1 VLNKYL
7 LEIGTEELPY
17 KFISSAMSQL
27 KTAFEKLFEENKVEY
42 SEITTY
48 GTPRRLTVVVEGVS
62 DSQPDMVSE
71 IKGPPANIAFD
82 SEGKLTGAGMGFA
95 KKCGVSAETLVK
107 KQVGNVEYVFAE
119 IKQEGKQTAELLEKA
134 VPEIILNIQG
144 ARFMRW
150 ANLDIKFSR
159 PIRWIVSLF
168 GDKEVSFKIGNAVAG
183 RTSRTHRFAKNKEIS
198 VQNADTY
205 LESLYQEQVIVDQ
218 NRRKKEIKEL
228 IIQAAASKG
237 GTAAISEELL
247 DEVTNLVEWATP
259 VIGTFDEKY
268 LKITEDV
275 IVCVLAHHQRY
286 FPVFDKDGKLLN
298 YFITIANHDS
308 SNIEN
313 IKKGNEKVVKPRLD
327 DAIFFY
333 NEDTKRS
340 MTGRVE
346 DLKGVTFQKG
356 LGNLYEKTLRIAN
369 ISGFIAEKS
378 SQPQEIKEKAE
389 KAALLCK
396 ADLLTNLVREFTELQ
411 GIIGGDY
418 AKLDGED
425 TLVWQ
430 GVREH
435 YMPVSADGEIASS
448 ITGQIVGIA
457 DKIDTICGVFALGKA
472 PTGSADPLG
481 LRRASLGIINTV
493 ISKNLPVNLNE
504 LINHAVSIQPL
515 EIQDKEKLCSQ
526 IQEFISL
533 RFKNQLVETYKNDLV
548 DAVFSS
554 CQELSSLIET
564 ISKIEKL
571 KNLVAQDCYKSFH
584 EAANRILKIIKN
596 QNFSENIDENLF
608 VIEEEK
614 LLWQKAKNILPTE
627 NIDEIIEKI
636 KDILPQIEMFFEKVL
651 VMDKD
656 EKIKQN
662 RINMLGLLSKKF
674 LSIADFTKIVY

>member
-17 KFISSAMSQL
+17 KFISSAMNQL
-27 KTAFEKLFEENKVEY
+27 KSAFEKLFEENKIEY
-42 SEITTY
+42 SDIITY
-48 GTPRRLTVVVEGVS
+48 GTPRRLAVIIEGLS
-62 DSQPDMVSE
+62 ESQPDMVSE
-71 IKGPPANIAFD
+71 LKGPPANIAFD
-82 SEGKLTGAGMGFA
+82 SDGKLTGAGMGFA
-95 KKCGVSAETLVK
+95 KKCGVPAETLVK
-107 KQVGNVEYVFAE
+107 KQVGSAEYVFAE
-119 IKQEGKQTAELLEKA
+119 IKQEGKQTVELLEKT
-134 VPEIILNIQG
+134 VPEIILNVQG

-150 ANLDIKFSR
+150 ADFEIKFSR

-168 GDKEVSFKIGNAVAG
+168 GDKKVKFQIGNAVAG
-183 RTSRTHRFAKNKEIS
+183 RVSRTHRFAQNKEIS
-198 VQNADTY
+198 IQNPDTY
-205 LESLYQEQVIVDQ
+205 LESLYKEHVIVDQ

-228 IIQAAASKG
+228 IIQAASSKG
-237 GTAAISEELL
+237 GTAEISEELL
-247 DEVTNLVEWATP
+247 DEVANIVEWATP

-340 MTGRVE
+340 LSSRVE

-356 LGNLYEKTLRIAN
+356 LGNLYEKALRIEKL
-369 ISGFIAEKS
+369 SGFLAERMG
-378 SQPQEIKEKAE
+378 QPAEVKTQAE
-389 KAALLCK
+389 KAALLSK

-435 YMPVSADGEIASS
+435 YMPVSAEGEIASS

-481 LRRASLGIINTV
+481 LRRAALGIINTV
-493 ISKNLPVNLNE
+493 TSKNLSVDLNE
-504 LINHAVSIQPL
+504 LVKFAVSIQPL
-515 EIQDKEKLCSQ
+515 EIQDTEKLCSQ
-526 IQEFISL
+526 IQEFITL

-554 CQELSSLIET
+554 CQVLSSLT
-564 ISKIEKL
+564 GSVNKVEKL
-571 KNLVAQDCYKSFH
+571 KTLTGQDFYKSFH
-584 EAANRILKIIKN
+584 EAANRILRLVKT
-596 QNFSENIDENLF
+596 QNFSENVDENLF

-614 LLWQKAKNILPTE
+614 LLWQAVLPVLE
-627 NIDEIIEKI
+627 SKNIDETIDKLKNIV
-636 KDILPQIEMFFEKVL
+636 PQIEMFFEKVL

-662 RINMLGLLSKKF
+662 RLNMLGSLSKKF
-674 LSIADFTKIVY
+674 LEIADFTKVVY